1 MLHNSE
7 KGQTLIEILI
17 AMSAAVIVLSAIT
30 LTIISALSNAQYS
43 KNQNLATQYAQEG
56 MEVVRKIRDND
67 WNTFAGFSG
76 KYCLGKGSFSLG
88 SSVPGACPQNID
100 IFVREINIENS
111 ASCNNGTQAIVRV
124 KWSDG
129 KCGDRTNIFC
139 HEASLVSCFTDANLV
154 PTPGQN

>member
-30 LTIISALSNAQYS
+30 LTVISALSNAQYS

-67 WNTFAGFSG
+67 WNAFAGFSG
-76 KYCLGKGSFSLG
+76 KYCLSKGSFNLG
-88 SSVPGACPQNID
+88 NSVAVCSQNVD
-100 IFVREINIENS
+100 LFVREININPNS
-111 ASCNNGTQAIVRV
+111 ADCNSGTQTQVAVSV

-129 KCGDRTNIFC
+129 KCPSTNIYC

-154 PTPGQN
+154 PTP